1 MVYFSSSDL
10 SAISLFSSLWAIL
23 NWILAPIVW
32 NLTHLPILCDMV
44 GMSLLIL
51 TVWWTRKPGASFL
64 MGVVTTFLNFV
75 LRPGAFHF
83 LGFTA
88 ASAVFDLTTSL
99 IAYNEKFDR
108 RWISQIT
115 LIGVSVV
122 SSLVAGTIIGSFFMN
137 IPLSSKSYG
146 GVYVFAALHGFGGL
160 LGGLLGVNII
170 RYLEARDVFSREL
183 KCFSKF

>member
-1 MVYFSSSDL
+1 MFYFSSRDL

-51 TVWWTRKPGASFL
+51 TAWWTRKPGAAFL
-64 MGVVTTFLNFV
+64 MAVITTLLNFI
-75 LRPGAFHF
+75 LRPGAFQF

-88 ASAVFDLTTSL
+88 ASAMFDISTSVMAYREKLDGRWVDHLSL
-99 IAYNEKFDR
+99 IGA
-108 RWISQIT
+108 
-115 LIGVSVV
+115 SVV
-122 SSLVAGTIIGSFFMN
+122 SSIFAGTIIGSFFMN
-137 IPLSSKSYG
+137 VPFSSKSFG
-146 GVYVFAALHGFGGL
+146 RVSVFAALHGFGGL

-170 RYLEARDVFSREL
+170 RHLEARDVFSREL